1 MQATAKITPF
11 QFYSVLFLSRV
22 FSLVTYVSS
31 VRGTLSTSAEVVAVI
46 IMTVILFI
54 TTIPTAILVKKDSQS
69 SILTRA
75 ACISPLMQKVVCIIY
90 MAGLIYKGIITAA
103 RFELLLGSV
112 MFPETN
118 VLFFVAILLLSAAFF
133 ACRGIEAIGRSAVI
147 FLVPVFFAL
156 GFVFLTLTDDF
167 DMLNFSAICTDETMN
182 IIDAAVY
189 SASRT
194 GETAAAVLLLPF
206 VKNHK
211 PKHLYIWLGTVSAVI
226 IITETMISGVLGG
239 FGENQLFNM
248 YSLSV
253 LAKFGFI
260 ERMDAII
267 SCIWMICAAVK
278 LAVVFYLCKTV
289 LGSLSG
295 KNRTITYISIS
306 AAVIF
311 IGMML
316 ISLSIVN
323 FADVIR
329 SPLTIIF
336 YFLIVVFVPL
346 TVIIAEK
353 IKEKRNEKA

>member
-31 VRGTLSTSAEVVAVI
+31 IRGTLSTSGEVVAVL
-46 IMTVILFI
+46 IMTAILFI
-54 TTIPTAILVKKDSQS
+54 TSIPTALLIKKDSQS

-75 ACISPLMQKVVCIIY
+75 ACISPIMQKVICVIY
-90 MAGLIYKGIITAA
+90 LAGLIYKGIITAA

-118 VLFFVAILLLSAAFF
+118 VQFFVAILLIAAAFF
-133 ACRGIEAIGRSAVI
+133 AYRGIEAIGRSGVI
-147 FLVPVFFAL
+147 FLVPVLFAL
-156 GFVFLTLTDDF
+156 IFVFLTLTDDF
-167 DMLNFSAICTDETMN
+167 DMLNFSAIYTNETMS
-182 IIDAAVY
+182 IIDAAIY

-194 GETAAAVLLLPF
+194 GETAAIVLLLPF
-206 VKNHK
+206 VKDHK
-211 PKHLYIWLGTVSAVI
+211 PKHLYIWLSAISAVI
-226 IITETMISGVLGG
+226 IITEIMISGVLGG

-253 LAKFGFI
+253 LAQYGFI

-289 LGSLSG
+289 LNALVK
-295 KNRTITYISIS
+295 KNRMITYISASTVI
-306 AAVIF
+306 IF

-323 FADVIR
+323 FAHVIR
-329 SPLTIIF
+329 SSLTIVF
-336 YFLIVVFVPL
+336 YFLIVVLIPL
-346 TVIIAEK
+346 AVIVAEK
-353 IKEKRNEKA
+353 IKEKKHEKA